1 MRVKL
6 IEHTPTPEEIVAR
19 AFRSCH
25 AKDASDKLD
34 LEKPVEYYIK
44 KAKKLGHLSVIEHAS
59 FTFSVEGVSRSCT
72 HQLVRHRLASYSQQ
86 SMRYVN
92 LSELDYND
100 FVTPKTIKENDA
112 EEEYKE
118 LLESTIST
126 YKKLLEKGV
135 PKEDARFVL
144 PIASP
149 TNITVT
155 MNGRELLHFLDLRLE
170 ENAQWE
176 IREVAKRM
184 LEEVK
189 DVAPNI
195 FSEDI

>member
-1 MRVKL
+1 
-6 IEHTPTPEEIVAR
+6 
-19 AFRSCH
+19 
-25 AKDASDKLD
+25 
-34 LEKPVEYYIK
+34 
-44 KAKKLGHLSVIEHAS
+44 
-59 FTFSVEGVSRSCT
+59 
-72 HQLVRHRLASYSQQ
+72 
-86 SMRYVN
+86 MRYVN